1 MSAPHVTQN
10 LRRFALV
17 IIRNLLHSVLAMM
30 HEEIVQN
37 SVHQLAGVV
46 VGRGL
51 KKIRYIVLCR
61 VLLAGWRVESDKE
74 IVQKSFIF

>member
-1 MSAPHVTQN
+1 MV
-10 LRRFALV
+10 R
-17 IIRNLLHSVLAMM
+17 
-30 HEEIVQN
+30 EEIVQN

-61 VLLAGWRVESDKE
+61 VLLARWRVESDKE
-74 IVQKSFIF
+74 VVQKSFIF

>member
-1 MSAPHVTQN
+1 
-10 LRRFALV
+10 
-17 IIRNLLHSVLAMM
+17 MM